1 MVKLK
6 EKQEVYVEKEKHTI
20 DELIRILTEKELTEI
35 NFEEKEFKIKIKRDL
50 IEEVQPAVIEEAEE
64 IVPEQNENI
73 KNIKSTNIGKFYFY
87 DKDGK
92 AIISIGQGI
101 KAGQTIGYIS
111 TVGIKTPIK
120 SKIAGTIEDILLKNG
135 EATDYGKILIKVRQI
150 SD

>member
-50 IEEVQPAVIEEAEE
+50 IEEVQPAVVEEAEE

-73 KNIKSTNIGKFYFY
+73 KNIKC
-87 DKDGK
+87 
-92 AIISIGQGI
+92 
-101 KAGQTIGYIS
+101 
-111 TVGIKTPIK
+111 
-120 SKIAGTIEDILLKNG
+120 
-135 EATDYGKILIKVRQI
+135 
-150 SD
+150 